1 MNKEHAVPITGVAIT
16 IAIALFIIA
25 FFPVNKGLVVEGVF
39 IDSGEKDPYSLF
51 SALSKK
57 SVFLISPQMHERAEA
72 VDHSMFNGTALFLQ
86 VLEGNKRKPV
96 QVIRVYNEGNELSY
110 CLTNYGDVNK
120 SETLEK
126 LECLEYISQENNA
139 VVLIQFPDQRLPQPV
154 LEISEG
160 RLVIKP
166 KTDEGIGEACFLA
179 LRILFKNSQQI
190 VERSDFF
197 LRGLQGA

>member
-1 MNKEHAVPITGVAIT
+1 MNKEHAVPIAGVAIT
-16 IAIALFIIA
+16 IATALFIIA
-25 FFPVNKGLVVEGVF
+25 FVPVNKGLVVEGVF
-39 IDSGEKDPYSLF
+39 IDSGEKDTYSLF
-51 SALSKK
+51 SAISKK

-96 QVIRVYNEGNELSY
+96 QVIRIYNEGNELSY

-126 LECLEYISQENNA
+126 EECLEYLSQENSA
-139 VVLIQFPDQRLPQPV
+139 VVLIQFPDQRLSQPV

-160 RLVIKP
+160 KLIVRP
-166 KTDEGIGEACFLA
+166 KSSDGIGETCFLA
-179 LRILFKNSQQI
+179 LRIMFKNSQQI
-190 VERSDFF
+190 VERSDSF
-197 LRGLQGA
+197 LRGL

>member
-1 MNKEHAVPITGVAIT
+1 MNKEHAAPIAVVAIT

-25 FFPVNKGLVVEGVF
+25 FVPVNKGLVVEGVF
-39 IDSGEKDPYSLF
+39 IDSGEEDPYSLF

-57 SVFLISPQMHERAEA
+57 SVFLISPQMHERAET

-96 QVIRVYNEGNELSY
+96 QVIRVYDEGNELSY

-126 LECLEYISQENNA
+126 EECLEYLSQENSA

-154 LEISEG
+154 LEISKDKLIV
-160 RLVIKP
+160 RP
-166 KTDEGIGEACFLA
+166 KSSEGIGETCFLA
-179 LRILFKNSQQI
+179 LRIMFKNSQQI
-190 VERSDFF
+190 VERSGSF
-197 LRGLQGA
+197 LRGP